1 MNVAEGAMPEQ
12 KPAFSDRVRAGQRVL
27 GSFSMLPSAG
37 LVEILGRAGLD
48 FVIIDQEHCP
58 KSWEAVEHMVRAAE
72 LCGMA
77 ALIRVARIEEKE
89 ILQAL
94 EVGAAGIMVPFV
106 ETADDVRSAMSAL
119 RYAPD
124 GKRGTCTQTRAA
136 GYGGHR
142 TSFGKLARQC
152 NQELLLIGLIENRKG
167 LDSIEEILGVKNGL
181 DVVFIGRSD
190 LATDLGRP
198 GHSGDPL
205 VEAATGKILA
215 AVRAA
220 GVQAGI
226 APYTPAECESWAA
239 RGCSFFA
246 LPSESG
252 LLFDAVST
260 LRREVDARWRI
271 VEQAAP

>member
-1 MNVAEGAMPEQ
+1 MPDQ
-12 KPAFSDRVRAGQRVL
+12 KLSFAQRVRAGQRVL
-27 GSFSMLPSAG
+27 GTFSMLPGAG
-37 LVEILGRAGLD
+37 VVEILGRAGLD

-58 KSWEAVEHMVRAAE
+58 KSWETVENMVRAAE

-106 ETADDVRSAMSAL
+106 ETADDVRRAMSAL

-124 GKRGTCTQTRAA
+124 GRRGTCTQTRAA
-136 GYGGHR
+136 GYGANR
-142 TSFGKLARQC
+142 TRFTELARQC
-152 NQELLLIGLIENRKG
+152 NAELLLIGLIESREG
-167 LDSIEEILGVKNGL
+167 LHNIEEILAVKNGL

-190 LATDLGRP
+190 LASDLGRP
-198 GHSGDPL
+198 GQSGDPL

-215 AVRAA
+215 AARTA
-220 GVQAGI
+220 GVRTGI
-226 APYTPAECESWAA
+226 AQYAPAECESWAR
-239 RGCSFFA
+239 RGCSFFSF
-246 LPSESG
+246 PSESG

-260 LRREVDARWRI
+260 LRREVDARWLSGGTN
-271 VEQAAP
+271 P

>member
-1 MNVAEGAMPEQ
+1 MPEQ
-12 KPAFSDRVRAGQRVL
+12 KMSFAQRVRSGERLL
-27 GSFSMLPSAG
+27 GSFSMLPSPG
-37 LVEILGRAGLD
+37 VVEILGLAGLD
-48 FVIIDQEHCP
+48 FAIIDQEHCP
-58 KSWEAVEHMVRAAE
+58 KSWEAVENMVRAAQ
-72 LCGMA
+72 LRGMA

-89 ILQAL
+89 ILQSL

-124 GKRGTCTQTRAA
+124 GRRGTCTQTRAA
-136 GYGGHR
+136 GYGGNR
-142 TSFGKLARQC
+142 TRFVELARQC
-152 NQELLLIGLIENRKG
+152 NEELLLIGLIETRKG
-167 LDSIEEILGVKNGL
+167 LDNIEEILGVKNGL

-198 GHSGDPL
+198 GQSGDPL

-215 AVRAA
+215 AARAA
-220 GVQAGI
+220 KVQAGI
-226 APYTPAECESWAA
+226 AQYTAAECESWAA

-246 LPSESG
+246 FPSESG

-260 LRREVDARWRI
+260 LRREIDARWRI
-271 VEQAAP
+271 TEQPAP

>member
-1 MNVAEGAMPEQ
+1 MPERT
-12 KPAFSDRVRAGQRVL
+12 PGFSQRVRAGQCVL

-37 LVEILGRAGLD
+37 VVEILGRAGLD

-58 KSWEAVEHMVRAAE
+58 KNWETVENMVRAAE

-94 EVGAAGIMVPFV
+94 EVGAGGIMLPFV
-106 ETADDVRSAMSAL
+106 ETADDVRRAMSAM

-136 GYGGHR
+136 GYGGNR
-142 TSFGKLARQC
+142 ARFIELANQC
-152 NQELLLIGLIENRKG
+152 NDELLLIGLIESRKG
-167 LDSIEEILGVKNGL
+167 LDNIEEILSVKKGL

-198 GHSGDPL
+198 GQTSDPL
-205 VEAATGKILA
+205 VEAATEKILA
-215 AVRAA
+215 AACAA
-220 GVQAGI
+220 QVQPGI
-226 APYTPAECESWAA
+226 AQYTAAECEAWTA

-246 LPSESG
+246 FPSESG

-260 LRREVDARWRI
+260 LRREVDAQWRNT
-271 VEQAAP
+271 QRRAL

>member
-1 MNVAEGAMPEQ
+1 MREQ
-12 KPAFSDRVRAGQRVL
+12 ALSFRQKVRQGQRLL
-27 GSFSMLPSAG
+27 GSFSFLSSPTV
-37 LVEILGRAGLD
+37 VEILGQAGLD
-48 FVIIDQEHCP
+48 FVIIDMEHCP
-58 KSWEAVEHMVRAAE
+58 KSWEAVENMVRAAE

-77 ALIRVARIEEKE
+77 ALIRVAQIDEKQ

-106 ETADDVRSAMSAL
+106 ESADDVRSAMSAL

-136 GYGGHR
+136 GYGANR
-142 TSFGKLARQC
+142 TRFVELARQC
-152 NQELLLIGLIENRKG
+152 NEELLLIGLIENRKG
-167 LDSIEEILGVKNGL
+167 LDNIEEILGVKNGL

-198 GHSGDPL
+198 GQSGDAM
-205 VEAATGKILA
+205 VEAATEKILA
-215 AVRAA
+215 AARAA
-220 GVQAGI
+220 NLQAGI
-226 APYTPAECESWAA
+226 AQYTPVECESWAA

-246 LPSESG
+246 FPSESG

-271 VEQAAP
+271 AAQPAP